1 MKITCAACHDPHG
14 NDNEFSL
21 RETPASSD
29 TLANGYQYTLGG
41 NGQIC
46 MNCHK
51 SRKDNVAIIQTNVN
65 AHWGPHHSVQADVL
79 LGQNAASF
87 GTSFISGYHRFAL
100 INACVDCHMVAT
112 TDTGTVTRDKVGG
125 HSFSLHNEDANYDH
139 TTACTPCHG
148 ERDSFES
155 FEATFDYDGDGTI
168 EGVREEIKGL
178 ERLLRIFLPPV
189 GIDSIDYTQINTPD
203 LKKAYFNYQ
212 LIAYDGSGGMH
223 NAKFAIDVLTKSII
237 AINGVVPVQLTS
249 FEARISGNNVNLVW
263 QTATETNNR
272 GFEIE
277 KKYGNSWNV
286 IGFKEG
292 KGTTTEFSEYSFT
305 DKLDDTQTGKISY
318 RLKQIDFDGTSEYS
332 KEIFVD
338 IVGGPREFALEQN
351 YPNPFNPTTTIK
363 YSVPFD
369 SKVKIVVY
377 NVAGEMI
384 KELVNSIVNA
394 GSHKVEFNL
403 NGLNLSSGIYF
414 YSIEANAVD
423 RSGSFRETKKMVLL
437 K

>member
-1 MKITCAACHDPHG
+1 
-14 NDNEFSL
+14 
-21 RETPASSD
+21 
-29 TLANGYQYTLGG
+29 
-41 NGQIC
+41 

-51 SRKDNVAIIQTNVN
+51 ARRDNVTYTQTNVTSS
-65 AHWGPHHSVQADVL
+65 HWGPHHSVQTDVL

-87 GTSFISGYHRFAL
+87 GTAFISGYHRFAL

-125 HSFSLHNEDANYDH
+125 HSWYLNYQDYDH
-139 TTACTPCHG
+139 TAACVPCHG
-148 ERDSFES
+148 ERESFEA

-168 EGVREEIKGL
+168 ENVRAEIGGL

-189 GIDSIDYTQINTPD
+189 GIDSIDFTQITTPT

-249 FEARISGNNVNLVW
+249 FEAQVSGNNVNLIW

-277 KKYGNSWNV
+277 KKYGNSWKV
-286 IGFKEG
+286 IGFREG
-292 KGTTTEFSEYSFT
+292 KGTTTEFNEYSFT
-305 DKLDDTQTGKISY
+305 DKLDDTQTGKIYY
-318 RLKQIDFDGTSEYS
+318 RLKQLDYDGTSSYS
-332 KEIFVD
+332 KEVFVD
-338 IVGGPREFALEQN
+338 IVGGPKVFALEQN

-384 KELVNSIVNA
+384 KELVNSVVNA
-394 GSHKVEFNL
+394 GPHKVEFSL